1 MYHSYILFSQKLDK
15 YYIGSTGDLS
25 GRLHRHNSAHKG
37 FTGTGQPWKLVY
49 SEPFSEKSLAFKREM
64 ELKSWK
70 NRKKLE
76 ELIKSDQNSLSI

>member
-1 MYHSYILFSQKLDK
+1 MYYCYILFSHRLDK

-25 GRLHRHNSAHKG
+25 GRLRRHNSAHKG
-37 FTGTGQPWKLVY
+37 FTGSGKPWKLVY
-49 SEPFSEKSLAFKREM
+49 SESFSEKSLALKREM

-76 ELIKSDQNSLSI
+76 ELIESNQN